1 MRILI
6 CDDQDITRDGLALLL
21 GLEKDITVVGV
32 ARDGYEAVDLA
43 LQLQPDLVLMDLK
56 MPGCNGVDATRQIR
70 SHLPQTQV
78 LILTTFD
85 DDAWL
90 FDAIQ
95 AGAAGYLLKD
105 TPREELVRAVRGTAV
120 GQTFVDPAVAGRL
133 FQQIAGNVPQP
144 ESLVLSRLSE
154 RELAILQM
162 LARGYN
168 NATIATSLSLSVGTV
183 RNHVSALLAKLEVA
197 DRTQAAVLAIRHGL
211 R

>member
-1 MRILI
+1 MHVLI

-21 GLEKDITVVGV
+21 GMEHGITVVGL
-32 ARDGYEAVDLA
+32 AQDGYEAVEMA
-43 LQLQPDLVLMDLK
+43 LRLRPDLVLMDLK

-70 SHLPQTQV
+70 SRLPETQV
-78 LILTTFD
+78 LVLTTFD

-105 TPREELVRAVRGTAV
+105 TPRAELIRAVRGTVA
-120 GQTFVDPAVAGRL
+120 GRTYVDSAVAGRL
-133 FQQIAGNVPQP
+133 FEHVAGKVQQP
-144 ESLVLSRLSE
+144 ESAVLGRLSE
-154 RELAILQM
+154 RELAILQ
-162 LARGYN
+162 LIARGYN
-168 NATIATSLSLSVGTV
+168 NAAIAGALSLSAGTV
-183 RNHVSALLAKLEVA
+183 RNHVSALLAKLDVE

>member
-1 MRILI
+1 MHVLI

-21 GLEKDITVVGV
+21 GMEQGITVVGL
-32 ARDGYEAVDLA
+32 AQDGYEAVEMA
-43 LQLQPDLVLMDLK
+43 LRLRPDLVLMDLK

-70 SHLPQTQV
+70 SRLPETQV
-78 LILTTFD
+78 LVLTTFD

-105 TPREELVRAVRGTAV
+105 TPRAELIRAVRGTVA
-120 GQTFVDPAVAGRL
+120 GRTYVDSAVAGRL
-133 FQQIAGNVPQP
+133 FEHVAGKVPQP
-144 ESLVLSRLSE
+144 ESAVLGRLSE
-154 RELAILQM
+154 RELAILQ
-162 LARGYN
+162 LIARGYN
-168 NATIATSLSLSVGTV
+168 NAAIAGALSLSAGTV
-183 RNHVSALLAKLEVA
+183 RNHVSALLAKLDVE